1 MKSQSRWNKIYQKQ
15 QKRQKERELQAML
28 GKQQR
33 EYYANCEGGRRMTL
47 MEQTAKGKWQA

>member
-28 GKQQR
+28 EKR
-33 EYYANCEGGRRMTL
+33 PIKKERT
-47 MEQTAKGKWQA
+47 K

>member
-28 GKQQR
+28 GKR
-33 EYYANCEGGRRMTL
+33 PTKKERT
-47 MEQTAKGKWQA
+47 K

>member
-1 MKSQSRWNKIYQKQ
+1 MKSQARWNKIYQKQ

-28 GKQQR
+28 GKRRR

-47 MEQTAKGKWQA
+47 MEQTAKGK

>member
-28 GKQQR
+28 GKR
-33 EYYANCEGGRRMTL
+33 TTKKERT
-47 MEQTAKGKWQA
+47 K